1 MLGGRLSILRVV
13 FCAVLLSLLTLG
25 AFAQEF
31 SADFVNIGKDRSHA
45 SPSKIFVGKDK
56 MRIETNEG
64 GGFGMGAMILDFAD
78 NKNIILIPARKMYM
92 ESMPQMK
99 MQEKNMWFRP
109 DDPNNACPQ
118 YISLVKKHNP
128 NENVTCRKIGA
139 DTLNGRSTIK
149 YAGTSNNGSGF
160 VWIDPKLR
168 FVVKWLND
176 KGNGTEVDNIKEGS
190 QDASLFEVPPDYH
203 KFEMPQ
209 GMQPRQR
216 PQ

>member
-1 MLGGRLSILRVV
+1 MLHRCPGIVWFAL
-13 FCAVLLSLLTLG
+13 CALLLPLLSLSL
-25 AFAQEF
+25 FAQEF
-31 SADFVNIGKDRSHA
+31 SGDFVPIGKDRSH
-45 SPSKIFVGKDK
+45 SGPSKVFVGKDK

-64 GGFGMGAMILDFAD
+64 GEVGTGAAIVDFV
-78 NKNIILIPARKMYM
+78 NQKTIILVPQQKMYM

-109 DDPNNACPQ
+109 DDSNNACPQ
-118 YISLVKKHNP
+118 YISVVKKHNP

-176 KGNGTEVDNIKEGS
+176 KGDGTELRNIQEGS
-190 QDASLFEVPPDYH
+190 QDASLFVVPPDFH
-203 KFEMPQ
+203 KFD
-209 GMQPRQR
+209 MQQMMRQRQR

>member
-1 MLGGRLSILRVV
+1 MRGGRLSSLRFT
-13 FCAVLLSLLTLG
+13 FCIVLLSILPLG

-31 SADFVNIGKDRSHA
+31 SGDFVNIGKDRSR
-45 SPSKIFVGKDK
+45 SGPSKIFVGKDK
-56 MRIETNEG
+56 MRMETNEG
-64 GGFGMGAMILDFAD
+64 GEVGMGAAIVDFV
-78 NKNIILIPARKMYM
+78 NQKTIFLVPQQKMYM

-99 MQEKNMWFRP
+99 MQEKNMLFRP

-128 NENVTCRKIGA
+128 NENVTCRKVGE
-139 DTLNGRSTIK
+139 DTVNGRATIK

-176 KGNGTEVDNIKEGS
+176 KGDGTELRNIQEGS
-190 QDASLFEVPPDYH
+190 QDARLFVVPPDFH
-203 KFEMPQ
+203 KFD
-209 GMQPRQR
+209 MQQMMRQRQR

>member
-1 MLGGRLSILRVV
+1 MPGGRFSILRFAFFV
-13 FCAVLLSLLTLG
+13 VLLSLLTFS

-31 SADFVNIGKDRSHA
+31 SADFVNIGKDRSH
-45 SPSKIFVGKDK
+45 SGPSKIFVGKDK
-56 MRIETNEG
+56 MRIETDEG
-64 GGFGMGAMILDFAD
+64 GEVGRGAAIMDFV
-78 NKNIILIPARKMYM
+78 NQKSITLMPQQKMYM

-99 MQEKNMWFRP
+99 MQEKNVLFRP

-128 NENVTCRKIGA
+128 NENVTCRKVGE
-139 DTLNGRSTIK
+139 DTVNGRSTIK
-149 YAGTSNNGSGF
+149 YVGTSNKGSGF

-176 KGNGTEVDNIKEGS
+176 KGDGTELRNIQEGS
-190 QDASLFEVPPDYH
+190 QDATLFQVPPDYH
-203 KFEMPQ
+203 KFD
-209 GMQPRQR
+209 MQQMMRQRQR

>member
-1 MLGGRLSILRVV
+1 MLHRCPGIVWFAL
-13 FCAVLLSLLTLG
+13 CALLLPLLSLSL
-25 AFAQEF
+25 FAQEF
-31 SADFVNIGKDRSHA
+31 SGDFVPIGKDRSH
-45 SPSKIFVGKDK
+45 SGPSKVFVGKDK

-64 GGFGMGAMILDFAD
+64 GEVGTGAAIVDFVNQKTTILV
-78 NKNIILIPARKMYM
+78 PQQKMYM

-99 MQEKNMWFRP
+99 MQEKNVWFRP

-128 NENVTCRKIGA
+128 NENVTCRKVGT

-160 VWIDPKLR
+160 VWIDPQLR

-176 KGNGTEVDNIKEGS
+176 KGDGTELRNIQEGS
-190 QDASLFEVPPDYH
+190 QDASLFVVPPDFH
-203 KFEMPQ
+203 KFD
-209 GMQPRQR
+209 MQQMMRQRQR

>member
-1 MLGGRLSILRVV
+1 MLGGRLSILRVT
-13 FCAVLLSLLTLG
+13 FCAVLLSLLTLS

-31 SADFVNIGKDRSHA
+31 SADFVSIGKDRSH
-45 SPSKIFVGKDK
+45 SGPSKIFVGKDK

-64 GGFGMGAMILDFAD
+64 GEFGMGAMIMDFAD
-78 NKNIILIPARKMYM
+78 NKNIILIPGRKMYM

-109 DDPNNACPQ
+109 LDPNNACPQ

-128 NENVTCRKIGA
+128 NENVTCRKVGV
-139 DTLNGRSTIK
+139 DTVNGRATIK

-176 KGNGTEVDNIKEGS
+176 KGDGTELDNIKEGS
-190 QDASLFEVPPDYH
+190 QDASLFEVPSDYH

-209 GMQPRQR
+209 GMQQRQR

>member
-1 MLGGRLSILRVV
+1 MLHRCPGIVWFAL
-13 FCAVLLSLLTLG
+13 CALLLPLLSLSL
-25 AFAQEF
+25 FAQEF
-31 SADFVNIGKDRSHA
+31 SGDFVPIGKDRSH
-45 SPSKIFVGKDK
+45 SGPSKVFVGKDK

-64 GGFGMGAMILDFAD
+64 GEVGTGAAIVDFVNQKTTILV
-78 NKNIILIPARKMYM
+78 PQQKMYM

-99 MQEKNMWFRP
+99 MQEKNVWFRP

-128 NENVTCRKIGA
+128 NENVTCRKVGT

-160 VWIDPKLR
+160 VWIDPQLR

-176 KGNGTEVDNIKEGS
+176 KGDGTELRNIQEGS
-190 QDASLFEVPPDYH
+190 QDARLFVVPPDFH
-203 KFEMPQ
+203 KFD
-209 GMQPRQR
+209 MQQMMRQRQR

>member
-1 MLGGRLSILRVV
+1 MPGGRFSILRFA
-13 FCAVLLSLLTLG
+13 FCVALLSLLTLS
-25 AFAQEF
+25 AVAQEF
-31 SADFVNIGKDRSHA
+31 SADFVSIGKDRSH
-45 SPSKIFVGKDK
+45 SGPTKIFVGKDK
-56 MRIETNEG
+56 MRLESNEG
-64 GGFGMGAMILDFAD
+64 GEVGMGAAIMDFV
-78 NKNIILIPARKMYM
+78 NQKTIILMPQQKMYM

-128 NENVTCRKIGA
+128 NENVTCRKVGEE
-139 DTLNGRSTIK
+139 TVNGRSTIK

-168 FVVKWLND
+168 FVVKWLDD
-176 KGNGTEVDNIKEGS
+176 KGDGTELRNIQEGS
-190 QDASLFEVPPDYH
+190 QDARLFQIPPDFH
-203 KFEMPQ
+203 KFD
-209 GMQPRQR
+209 MQQMMQQRRR